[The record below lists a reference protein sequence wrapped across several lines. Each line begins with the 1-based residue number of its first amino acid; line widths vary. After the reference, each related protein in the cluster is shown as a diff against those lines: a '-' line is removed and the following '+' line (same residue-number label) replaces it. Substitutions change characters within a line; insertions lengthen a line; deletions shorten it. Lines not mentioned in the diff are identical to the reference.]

1 MKTIFPQVETYDTD
15 GFVHRQNLLDFDRQ
29 AFEAYFATMGE
40 PSFRAT
46 QVMKWIHQSA
56 VTDFQQMNNLSKALR
71 QRLTDTAIIDN
82 LKIKKDVL
90 SVDGTRKW
98 LLQLTDGNLIET
110 VFIPEDDRGTL
121 CISSQVGCALDCSFC
136 ATGRQGFNR
145 NLAVSEI
152 ISQLWLAL
160 QCLQE
165 EKKPGR
171 KITNVVMMGMGEPL
185 LNFDNVVT
193 AVRIMLDDF
202 AYGLSKR
209 RVTISTAGIIPAMDR
224 LADILDVRL
233 AVSLHAPNDNL
244 RNKLVPV
251 NQRYPLNELISAC
264 HRFVDKQQARY
275 RITFEYVLLDGIND
289 KPEHAREMIRLLRG
303 LPALI
308 NLIPFNPFTGSGYK
322 TSSTAAI
329 RYFSEQLNQAGFT
342 TVIRKTRGK
351 DIAAACGQLAGKI
364 QDKSR
369 RARRFA
375 EPRYGMRQASVVNIK
390 TI

>member
-1 MKTIFPQVETYDTD
+1 
-15 GFVHRQNLLDFDRQ
+15 
-29 AFEAYFATMGE
+29 
-40 PSFRAT
+40 
-46 QVMKWIHQSA
+46 
-56 VTDFQQMNNLSKALR
+56 
-71 QRLTDTAIIDN
+71 
-82 LKIKKDVL
+82 
-90 SVDGTRKW
+90 
-98 LLQLTDGNLIET
+98 
-110 VFIPEDDRGTL
+110 
-121 CISSQVGCALDCSFC
+121 
-136 ATGRQGFNR
+136 
-145 NLAVSEI
+145 
-152 ISQLWLAL
+152 
-160 QCLQE
+160 
-165 EKKPGR
+165 
-171 KITNVVMMGMGEPL
+171 
-185 LNFDNVVT
+185 
-193 AVRIMLDDF
+193 
-202 AYGLSKR
+202 
-209 RVTISTAGIIPAMDR
+209 MDR

-322 TSSTAAI
+322 TSSAATL
-329 RYFSEQLNQAGFT
+329 RYFSEQLSQAGFT

-375 EPRYGMRQASVVNIK
+375 EPRYGMRQESVVNIK